1 MENSLLNQILKQP
14 FQTLVL
20 SGNVPDI
27 LAGIGTFIKNQE
39 GIDVHSHGDIAV
51 HTIDSLAIDTA
62 REIKA
67 WTEGMPQYRTQK
79 LLILTPTL
87 FPHPSQNTLLK
98 TFEEPSGNTQIILV
112 VKDPSIL
119 LPTILSRAVVYNFAV
134 EKTVSDFGLL
144 KLSPVARLNS
154 EEVQRLL
161 KTGLQKPTKEKVS
174 DFFQNLVQAVLKAP
188 YTDSNKREAVKVLT
202 TATPYIGDQGASVK
216 MLIEYCCL
224 QLPKL

>member
-27 LAGIGTFIKNQE
+27 LAGIGAFIKNE
-39 GIDVHSHGDIAV
+39 EDIDIHSHGDIAV
-51 HTIDSLAIDTA
+51 HTVDSLAIDIA

-79 LLILTPTL
+79 ILVLAPTL

-119 LPTILSRAVVYNFAV
+119 LPTILSRALVYNFTV
-134 EKTVSDFGLL
+134 EKSVSDFNFL

-154 EEVQRLL
+154 EEVQKLL

-174 DFFQNLVQAVLKAP
+174 DFFENLVQAVIQAP
-188 YTDSNKREAVKVLT
+188 YPGNEKREAVKVLT
-202 TATPYIGDQGASVK
+202 TVTPYIGDQGASVK

-224 QLPKL
+224 RLPKL